1 MSWRVTAHLPGQG
14 AVSQGWPLGALGF
27 AAPVLCDTNLLTCVE
42 VTGDEVA
49 SRRKDRVG
57 EGETRDMSRE
67 RPDAL
72 VLK

>member
-1 MSWRVTAHLPGQG
+1 M
-14 AVSQGWPLGALGF
+14 
-27 AAPVLCDTNLLTCVE
+27 LCDTNLLTCVE

>member
-1 MSWRVTAHLPGQG
+1 MSWRVAAHLSGQG
-14 AVSQGWPLGALGF
+14 AVSQAWPLGALGF
-27 AAPVLCDTNLLTCVE
+27 AASVLCDTNLLTCVE
-42 VTGDEVA
+42 VPDDEVA
-49 SRRKDRVG
+49 SRRKEREG